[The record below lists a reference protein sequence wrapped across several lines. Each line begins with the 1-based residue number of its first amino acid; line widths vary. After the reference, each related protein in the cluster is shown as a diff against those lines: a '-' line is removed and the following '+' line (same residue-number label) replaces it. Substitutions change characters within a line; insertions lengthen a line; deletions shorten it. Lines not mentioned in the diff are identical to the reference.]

1 MVKVNVLDK
10 NISIADLED
19 MIRSGRVFTT
29 PFSLNR
35 SVYVINHLNKPQ
47 NVMVTDISLKGIQLN
62 GAWISWEQL
71 EQEGGIFG
79 SEFDALNAIAAN
91 EK

>member
-35 SVYVINHLNKPQ
+35 SVYVINHKKPQ

-71 EQEGGIFG
+71 EQEGGIYG
-79 SEFDALNAIAAN
+79 SEFDAINAIAAS